1 MGIILKDHAVGFGI
15 IYGTVVLIFI
25 ACSAITTDPA
35 SQQLISALPVAA
47 YVYWSLTQLIL
58 GPSPKSRAGR
68 RAGVLAPDGLSRSQ
82 LQSDPLFED
91 DASVSQAQSPFAGV
105 TFRLV
110 EPRAC
115 TPDASAKEP
124 APSPPPTDAEKFYR
138 EEQLILSAADK
149 LVAVPIMNYGES
161 QIFYGAVN
169 AVEFFRPRTNGWHVH
184 AQPSLGEIISPQCPR
199 CRFEKDGSGRRS
211 YLAWRCDS
219 CFRAFKVINAK
230 RPDLAICDQGGRPV
244 LVIEHQGT
252 FHIDRSTPQRQR
264 ESELRNQVK
273 EHAYDLAGIPW
284 LPTDPDTSR
293 EQAFELIVERLK
305 PIVDDLTVRKRK
317 RVLRRR
323 TGL

>member
-169 AVEFFRPRTNGWHVH
+169 AVEFFVH
-184 AQPSLGEIISPQCPR
+184 EQT
-199 CRFEKDGSGRRS
+199 DGMCMRSRRS
-211 YLAWRCDS
+211 
-219 CFRAFKVINAK
+219 AK
-230 RPDLAICDQGGRPV
+230 
-244 LVIEHQGT
+244 
-252 FHIDRSTPQRQR
+252 
-264 ESELRNQVK
+264 
-273 EHAYDLAGIPW
+273 
-284 LPTDPDTSR
+284 
-293 EQAFELIVERLK
+293 
-305 PIVDDLTVRKRK
+305 
-317 RVLRRR
+317 
-323 TGL
+323 